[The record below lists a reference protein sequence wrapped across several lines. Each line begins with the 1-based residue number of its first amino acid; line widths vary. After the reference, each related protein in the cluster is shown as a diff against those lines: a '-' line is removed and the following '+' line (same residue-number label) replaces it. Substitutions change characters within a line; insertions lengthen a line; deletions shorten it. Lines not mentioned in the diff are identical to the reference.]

1 MLVKKRLI
9 SFMLVIALLS
19 STVIATAA
27 MYASNY
33 LDSYGGALVADGNGV
48 MTLSYSVRGT
58 RRMDVVGAQE
68 IKVEEKI
75 GSRWFT
81 YATFSEAD
89 YPEFYAYGA
98 SSKVADFSFDGVP
111 GVTYRVILTAY
122 AELNGGS
129 DTGTVTIS
137 QATCE

>member
-1 MLVKKRLI
+1 MKKRLV
-9 SFMLVIALLS
+9 SFLLALTILGSLPIAF
-19 STVIATAA
+19 AA
-27 MYASNY
+27 VRASDY
-33 LDSYGGALVADGNGV
+33 LDSYGGALGADGDGV
-48 MTLSYSVRGT
+48 MTLSYTVRGT

-68 IKVEEKI
+68 IKVEEKM
-75 GSRWFT
+75 GTHWYT
-81 YATFSEAD
+81 YATYSVED
-89 YPEFYAYGA
+89 YPEFYSYEK
-98 SSKVADFSFDGVP
+98 STHSADFSFNGVP